1 MNNRVLQFLAKAKDI
16 SLTGDELGAL
26 LQQVSTFIQEHP
38 IDTSLEDFSAQ
49 TTEVHLSKKEK
60 MQSLLQ
66 LTEFMTKHP
75 PVVPQPV
82 SHLKGFGVSL
92 PWRLPAL
99 AMSAILLATAGG
111 TLAWAAEGALPD
123 EPLYPIKIHVTER
136 IRGWTHRS
144 LDRKAAWE
152 TQKLE
157 RRILEAEELTYLKE
171 IPKSM
176 ITKIEQKIENHLG
189 NVEEHLANL
198 PKEQRKKKEEQLMQ
212 FLKNHERSLTI
223 LHKGKPQQ
231 ILPIIRA
238 VQKQHM
244 KMERVQREEKS
255 ESSSSHISLQS
266 KQPQWLPVLE
276 RVESQRN
283 RGSSGII
290 LENNGIPHPFK
301 EKDRNDL
308 LKEEKIR

>member
-82 SHLKGFGVSL
+82 SHWKGFGVSL

-198 PKEQRKKKEEQLMQ
+198 
-212 FLKNHERSLTI
+212 
-223 LHKGKPQQ
+223 
-231 ILPIIRA
+231 
-238 VQKQHM
+238 QKQHM